1 MFMQGGVKVIIA
13 YFFNS
18 FYNYMNKN
26 NCFAV
31 IISSHKIIRT
41 I

>member
-1 MFMQGGVKVIIA
+1 MFMQGGVKIIMA
-13 YFFNS
+13 YFFKLE
-18 FYNYMNKN
+18 FYN

-31 IISSHKIIRT
+31 IICSHKIIRT